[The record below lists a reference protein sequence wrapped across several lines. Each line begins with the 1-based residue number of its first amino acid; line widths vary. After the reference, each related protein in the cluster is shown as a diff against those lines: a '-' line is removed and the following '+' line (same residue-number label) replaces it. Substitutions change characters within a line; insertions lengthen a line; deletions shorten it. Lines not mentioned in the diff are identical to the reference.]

1 MKSTISKI
9 QNNLNEKIILH
20 FTLYNL
26 HFAIKTLFTTLL
38 FFLINFQAH
47 AQEKDSIYIPPFDTN
62 KIKEAPYLSNN
73 SDTTSNQ
80 FFIWNDKRNLGEVM
94 NEKSGYFVNY
104 FNPGGRNLINYN
116 GFTDYHVGIFR
127 DGIQINDNYFG
138 GFDIENISINEI
150 EKIEEISNVSSFL
163 YGINTTGKAINV
175 ITKDVFQP
183 DPFSQLRFSQ
193 DRHGSLNADVLFSIP
208 FSKKLNVQIG
218 ANNHVI
224 EGRYT
229 NTDFGVWRARSKV
242 NFFLS
247 PKFNARLNFDYTKIK
262 RGLFE
267 GVVYSNDL
275 DSIIDGDIARV
286 NNSDSYE
293 RITNYYYDLSLL
305 GRLFKNRN
313 SLTKLKL
320 YSNNSLR
327 EYRDEENRPNPNEIY
342 VKEDYHSIVYG
353 IDLKQNILYKINK
366 DLLIDFTTGLNTYL
380 NSFELPS
387 TLNRTEKINENYF
400 TAFQK
405 IDLKYNKSFISGF
418 IKYILKD
425 DDKNYLSFGA
435 ESKINLYT
443 RDYFDINIL
452 GGYNEIEI
460 PSTPGYHLI
469 FPSNNKYYEIGTDI
483 SLSDVSIKILYFRN
497 IDFNQGYNI
506 SLEYDSEHFKG
517 YAHFNYYNSQ
527 NYNLTYTP
535 DYGQPKYFPK
545 YFLKSDISYQDFF
558 FARHL
563 HLRIGLN
570 LKYISDLY
578 TRNYSQ
584 KYYSYHWYEN
594 SEYHYKNSFNVDF
607 YIGARIGHANVNFT
621 VANIFNNFNYN
632 TYLYPEDDRYGFL
645 RAISRFTIVW
655 DFLD

>member
-1 MKSTISKI
+1 MRDYIKKKNILKSALCT
-9 QNNLNEKIILH
+9 
-20 FTLYNL
+20 F
-26 HFAIKTLFTTLL
+26 HFALRLFLTTLL
-38 FFLINFQAH
+38 LYTAHQAQ
-47 AQEKDSIYIPPFDTN
+47 AQENDSIYIPPFDTN
-62 KIKEAPYLSNN
+62 KIKEAPYLSNS

-94 NEKSGYFVNY
+94 DEKSGYFVNY

-150 EKIEEISNVSSFL
+150 ETIEEVSNVSSFL
-163 YGINTTGKAINV
+163 YGINTTRKAINI
-175 ITKDVFQP
+175 ITKDIFQP

-208 FSKKLNVQIG
+208 FSKKLNIQIG

-247 PKFNARLNFDYTKIK
+247 PKFNAKLNFDYTKIK

-293 RITNYYYDLSLL
+293 RVTNYYYDLSLV

-313 SLTKLKL
+313 SLTKLIL

-327 EYRDEENRPNPNEIY
+327 EYRDEENRPNSNGIY
-342 VKEDYHSIVYG
+342 NKENYHSIVYG
-353 IDLKQNILYKINK
+353 ADFKQNFIYEINK
-366 DLLIDFTTGLNTYL
+366 NLTANFISGVNEYFNMYAFLYAHIDPHIINNEWKRNINYL
-380 NSFELPS
+380 
-387 TLNRTEKINENYF
+387 

-405 IDLKYNKSFISGF
+405 IDLKHLHFFTSGF

-425 DDKNYLSFGA
+425 DDKDYLSFGV
-435 ESKINLYT
+435 ESKINLYKKEF
-443 RDYFDINIL
+443 FDINIL
-452 GGYNEIEI
+452 GGYNEIEKPI
-460 PSTPGYHLI
+460 TSGHHLL
-469 FPSNNKYYEIGTDI
+469 FPSENKYYEIGTDI
-483 SLSDVSIKILYFRN
+483 TLSDVNLKFLYFRN
-497 IDFNQGYNI
+497 INFNQGYNI
-506 SLEYDSEHFKG
+506 SLEYYSKHFSG
-517 YAHFNYYNSQ
+517 YAHFDYYNSQ
-527 NYNLTYTP
+527 NYDLEYNP
-535 DYGQPKYFPK
+535 NYGQPKYFPK
-545 YFLKSDISYQDFF
+545 YYLKSDISYHDYIFD
-558 FARHL
+558 RHL
-563 HLRIGLN
+563 HLKIGFN
-570 LKYISDLY
+570 LKYFADLY
-578 TRNYSQ
+578 TRNYNQRSYF
-584 KYYSYHWYEN
+584 YYVYSN
-594 SEYHYKNSFNVDF
+594 SEFHYKNSFNVDF
-607 YIGARIGHANVNFT
+607 YIGARIGKANVNFT
-621 VANIFNNFNYN
+621 VTNIFNNFNYN

>member
-1 MKSTISKI
+1 M
-9 QNNLNEKIILH
+9 NYNEYGKNILH
-20 FTLYNL
+20 FTFCNL
-26 HFAIKTLFTTLL
+26 NSAIKALSITLF
-38 FFLINFQAH
+38 FFLISIQAH

-62 KIKEAPYLSNN
+62 KIKEAPYLSNS

-104 FNPGGRNLINYN
+104 FNPGGRNLINYSD
-116 GFTDYHVGIFR
+116 FTDYHIGIFR

-150 EKIEEISNVSSFL
+150 ETIEEISNVSSFL
-163 YGINTTGKAINV
+163 YGINTTGKSINV
-175 ITKDVFQP
+175 ITKDIFRP

-242 NFFLS
+242 NLFLS

-262 RGLFE
+262 RGLFG
-267 GVVYSNDL
+267 GVIYSSDL

-293 RITNYYYDLSLL
+293 RLTNYYYNLSMV

-327 EYRDEENRPNPNEIY
+327 EYRDEENRPNPNGIY
-342 VKEDYHSIVYG
+342 IKEDYHSIVYG
-353 IDLKQNILYKINK
+353 IDFKQNILYEFNK
-366 DLLIDFTTGLNTYL
+366 TISLDFTTGLSSYF

-387 TLNRTEKINENYF
+387 NFNLLGKINENYF

-405 IDLKYNKSFISGF
+405 IDLKYNNSFVSGF
-418 IKYILKD
+418 LKYLNGGKYYIN
-425 DDKNYLSFGA
+425 NYFSFGA
-435 ESKINLYT
+435 ESKINLYQN
-443 RDYFDINIL
+443 RIVGINII
-452 GGYNEIEI
+452 GGFNRIERPISHSDEFIAPQHENE
-460 PSTPGYHLI
+460 
-469 FPSNNKYYEIGTDI
+469 YYEIGTH
-483 SLSDVSIKILYFRN
+483 LSFYETNFKFLYFKSSDLYHGSN
-497 IDFNQGYNI
+497 KGYNL
-506 SLEYDSEHFKG
+506 SVG
-517 YAHFNYYNSQ
+517 YNSDHFNGYLNFDYNDQ
-527 NYNLTYTP
+527 A
-535 DYGQPKYFPK
+535 YFPK
-545 YFLKSDISYQDFF
+545 YYMKSDISYQDLF
-558 FARHL
+558 FADHL
-563 HLRIGLN
+563 ILRVGFNI
-570 LKYISDLY
+570 KYINDLL
-578 TRNYSQ
+578 TR
-584 KYYSYHWYEN
+584 KYYQTSYSFSQSGDTHI
-594 SEYHYKNSFNVDF
+594 KNSFNVDF
-607 YIGARIGHANVNFT
+607 YIGARIGKANVNFT
-621 VANIFNNFNYN
+621 IANIFNNFNYN
-632 TYLYPEDDRYGFL
+632 THLYPEDDRYGFL
-645 RAISRFTIVW
+645 KAISRFTIVW

>member
-9 QNNLNEKIILH
+9 KKNANEKTTLHFAFCILH
-20 FTLYNL
+20 FALKTFLT
-26 HFAIKTLFTTLL
+26 TLFLYITL
-38 FFLINFQAH
+38 QAH
-47 AQEKDSIYIPPFDTN
+47 AQENDSIYIPPFDTN
-62 KIKEAPYLSNN
+62 KIKEAPYLSKN
-73 SDTTSNQ
+73 SDTTSYQ

-116 GFTDYHVGIFR
+116 GFYDNHIGIFR

-150 EKIEEISNVSSFL
+150 ETIEEISNVSSFL

-175 ITKDVFQP
+175 ITKDIFQP

-193 DRHGSLNADVLFSIP
+193 DKHGSLNADVLFSIP

-293 RITNYYYDLSLL
+293 RLTNYYYDLSLV

-327 EYRDEENRPNPNEIY
+327 EYRDEENRPNSNEIY
-342 VKEDYHSIVYG
+342 ILEDYHSIVYG
-353 IDLKQNILYKINK
+353 LDFKQNFSYEIGKGYSL
-366 DLLIDFTTGLNTYL
+366 DFLTSL
-380 NSFELPS
+380 NSYFNLFDVPY
-387 TLNRTEKINENYF
+387 NRKIYIDYY
-400 TAFQK
+400 TAYQK
-405 IDLKYNKSFISGF
+405 IDLKYKESFISSF
-418 IKYILKD
+418 FKYNTV
-425 DDKNYLSFGA
+425 KNQYYLSVGV
-435 ESKINLYT
+435 ESKINLYDNEFIKLNVFGGANKT
-443 RDYFDINIL
+443 EQAFDPICDTFFSNNNEYFEVGTDVIVYGVILKFLYYYFDNNITK
-452 GGYNEIEI
+452 GYNL
-460 PSTPGYHLI
+460 SL
-469 FPSNNKYYEIGTDI
+469 KYNTD
-483 SLSDVSIKILYFRN
+483 
-497 IDFNQGYNI
+497 
-506 SLEYDSEHFKG
+506 HFKT
-517 YAHFNYYNSQ
+517 YI
-527 NYNLTYTP
+527 NL
-535 DYGQPKYFPK
+535 DVHDQKYPWNIFPK
-545 YFLKSDISYQDFF
+545 YFFKSDISYQDLFF
-558 FARHL
+558 NNHL
-563 HLRIGLN
+563 ILRLGIN
-570 LKYISDLY
+570 LKYTSDLASHS
-578 TRNYSQ
+578 YSQ
-584 KYYSYHWYEN
+584 ESYSFQYYPI
-594 SEYHYKNSFNVDF
+594 HYKNSFNADF
-607 YIGARIGHANVNFT
+607 YIGARIGKANVNFT

-632 TYLYPEDDRYGFL
+632 TYLYPEDDRGGFL
-645 RAISRFTIVW
+645 RSISRFTIVW

>member
-26 HFAIKTLFTTLL
+26 HFALKTLFTTLL
-38 FFLINFQAH
+38 FFLINFQVH
-47 AQEKDSIYIPPFDTN
+47 AQKNDSIYIPPFDTN

-175 ITKDVFQP
+175 ITKDIFQP

-224 EGRYT
+224 EGRFT

-275 DSIIDGDIARV
+275 DSIIDGDIAKV
-286 NNSDSYE
+286 VNSDSYE
-293 RITNYYYDLSLL
+293 RLTNYYYDISLV

-327 EYRDEENRPNPNEIY
+327 EYRDEENRSNPNKIY
-342 VKEDYHSIVYG
+342 IQEDYHSLVYG

-366 DLLIDFTTGLNTYL
+366 DFSIDFTTGLNTYL

-387 TLNRTEKINENYF
+387 TLNRTEKLNENYF

-418 IKYILKD
+418 LKYINGGIYYKN
-425 DDKNYLSFGA
+425 NYLSFGT
-435 ESKINLYT
+435 ETNINLYQNGIVG
-443 RDYFDINIL
+443 INVI
-452 GGYNEIEI
+452 GGFNRIERPFSHSDEFIAPQHENE
-460 PSTPGYHLI
+460 
-469 FPSNNKYYEIGTDI
+469 YYEIGTH
-483 SLSDVSIKILYFRN
+483 LSFYDTYFKFVYFKSIELYHEPNKGYMVSIK
-497 IDFNQGYNI
+497 
-506 SLEYDSEHFKG
+506 YDSEHFNG
-517 YAHFNYYNSQ
+517 YINFDYNEH
-527 NYNLTYTP
+527 TYS
-535 DYGQPKYFPK
+535 PKY
-545 YFLKSDISYQDFF
+545 YIKSDISYKDLFF
-558 FARHL
+558 NKHL
-563 HLRIGLN
+563 VLRLGFNIKYLN
-570 LKYISDLY
+570 DLLTSNY
-578 TRNYSQ
+578 DQKNYRFPYSQ
-584 KYYSYHWYEN
+584 YSEFHI
-594 SEYHYKNSFNVDF
+594 KNSFNVDF
-607 YIGARIGHANVNFT
+607 YIGARIGKANVNFT
-621 VANIFNNFNYN
+621 IANIFNNFNYN

-655 DFLD
+655 DFLN